1 MFDSISKSIG
11 YIKQAIRDM
20 VGAKSTLL
28 KRLDAIKATIKHC
41 QYSGNQE
48 CIGKMII
55 AKAQTEALLREHESL
70 MQKLGPFRNYFE
82 TTFGLGV
89 FPVFIVAGAAGLAS
103 TLYIFFEKVRNEGK
117 ALELIQK
124 GYLKPAEAKALL
136 TGGGLSE
143 TLGNVNQIILY
154 GVIGYALFMFGPML
168 MKRSS

>member
-1 MFDSISKSIG
+1 MFDSISKAIE

-20 VGAKSTLL
+20 IGAKSTLL
-28 KRLDAIKATIKHC
+28 KRVDAINATIRHC
-41 QYSGNQE
+41 QNSGNQE
-48 CIGKMII
+48 CIGKMIV

-70 MQKLGPFRNYFE
+70 MQKLGPFRSYFE
-82 TTFGLGV
+82 STFGLGI

-143 TLGNVNQIILY
+143 TLGGINNLMLY
-154 GVIGYALFMFGPML
+154 GIVGYALFMFGPSL
-168 MKRSS
+168 LKGRS